1 MKVLLLYVLLC
12 LSGCASTIQIGQS
25 RHDIGFQLLKENEGQ
40 NSTVVEL
47 RQLGV
52 GFSLGSSQTGVMLGY
67 KRDTS
72 FGDVTRYPDV
82 RPTLVMGKHTSR
94 DYEDKNGYKSRFGFF
109 WIKRAYKPVLV
120 NTTNIGTELIVGKKE
135 GNAMLGYQHVIKVKS
150 RPEYFDSLVCTRYSS
165 SDPMRTSVEIFE
177 YHAITEAT
185 LYECFD

>member
-82 RPTLVMGKHTSR
+82 RPTLVMGNTHRVITKT
-94 DYEDKNGYKSRFGFF
+94 KTA
-109 WIKRAYKPVLV
+109 IKAASVFSGSNVLI
-120 NTTNIGTELIVGKKE
+120 NLF
-135 GNAMLGYQHVIKVKS
+135 L
-150 RPEYFDSLVCTRYSS
+150 
-165 SDPMRTSVEIFE
+165 
-177 YHAITEAT
+177 
-185 LYECFD
+185 